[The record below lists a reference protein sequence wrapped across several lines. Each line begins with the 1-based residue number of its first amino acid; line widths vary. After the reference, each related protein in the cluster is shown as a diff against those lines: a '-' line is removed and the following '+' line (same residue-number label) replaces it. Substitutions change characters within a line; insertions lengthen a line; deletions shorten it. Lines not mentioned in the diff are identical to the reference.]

1 MTQVGES
8 GPISGECLL
17 VLEAGLRTTSLGFQ
31 QVLYQRRLFLVF
43 ISDDAKLLYS
53 RLVSGARRFK
63 QQSGLLP
70 LPVLHSYLDGNL
82 GLRLV
87 RPVAGLFHSFGL
99 LSHSIVA
106 PAPIE
111 GLPRQIKTCDRYVLR
126 KYLDI
131 GRPEVL
137 NSKAEVGYVFRL
149 RQPAII
155 FSLLNS

>member
-1 MTQVGES
+1 MLSSSFLPHGMMQVGES

-82 GLRLV
+82 GLRFV
-87 RPVAGLFHSFGL
+87 GPVASLLDSLSL
-99 LSHSIVA
+99 LSHSVVA
-106 PAPIE
+106 AAPVE
-111 GLPRQIKTCDRYVLR
+111 WLLPLQ
-126 KYLDI
+126 
-131 GRPEVL
+131 
-137 NSKAEVGYVFRL
+137 
-149 RQPAII
+149 
-155 FSLLNS
+155 